1 MKRRQFLNAATA
13 MAAGGSLLAVPAQAQ
28 SPDGSAVNG
37 PAVQGPPA
45 PQPFGFEQV
54 AALAQDRASR
64 VYTQPVA
71 ELVGSFAGLDY
82 DRYRGIRFRRDRN
95 PLAGHPR
102 FGLDLLPP
110 GAIFY
115 EPVKINLVRGGM
127 AQPVAFDPEMLEF
140 DPQHFPD
147 GADLQ
152 TVGEMG
158 WSGFR
163 MRTQLNRPD
172 VMDEFLVFQGASYF
186 RAVARGTLYG
196 LSARGLA
203 IKTGS
208 PDGEEFPLF
217 TDFWIVEP
225 EQTAETVRIYA
236 LLDSRSVS
244 AAFQFDVTPGRVTMV
259 RTRVALFPRV
269 DLRETGLAPLTS
281 MFWFSPASRRVVDD
295 YRPACH
301 DSDGLQM
308 ITGAGQS
315 LWRGLMSPRNLQI
328 SSFVDSNPRGFGLIQ
343 RARDF
348 ADFQDAEA
356 LYHLRPSAW
365 IEPEGPWGNG
375 EVRLIEIP
383 VENEFNDNIVSYWL
397 PSEVIPRGQ
406 RTEFRYRMSF
416 SALPP
421 RDLPLAKVRQVR
433 SGRSINVAT
442 TRSYVIDYDLA
453 MFRDAMPRYRVS
465 ASDGQIAHAY
475 LKALPDEGVLRL
487 AFEFE
492 PGRGAL
498 SELKAELTDEDGLPL
513 SEAWLTRWTA

>member
-13 MAAGGSLLAVPAQAQ
+13 MAAGGSLMAVQADAQ
-28 SPDGSAVNG
+28 SPEATETFG
-37 PAVQGPPA
+37 PNLPE
-45 PQPFGFEQV
+45 PFNFENV
-54 AALAQDRASR
+54 AALAEERAAS
-64 VYTQPVA
+64 VYTQPVSK
-71 ELVGSFAGLDY
+71 LVGSFADLDY
-82 DRYRGIRFRRDRN
+82 DKYRGIRFRKDRD
-95 PLAGHPR
+95 PLGGSKQ
-102 FGLDLLPP
+102 FSVDLLSP
-110 GAIFY
+110 GTIFY
-115 EPVKINLVRGGM
+115 EPVQINLVRDGI
-127 AQPVAFDPEMLEF
+127 AEHIPFDPSMLEF
-140 DPQHFPD
+140 DPSQFPD
-147 GADLQ
+147 GADLE
-152 TVGEMG
+152 TVGDMG

-163 MRTQLNRPD
+163 MRTFLNRPG

-225 EQTAETVRIYA
+225 QPGDEGVRIYA
-236 LLDSRSVS
+236 ILDSKSV
-244 AAFQFDVTPGRVTMV
+244 AAAYQFDVTPGAVTMV
-259 RTRVALFPRV
+259 RTRMALFPRV

-281 MFWFSPASRRVVDD
+281 MFWFSPASRRAVDD

-308 ITGAGQS
+308 HTGAGQN

-328 SSFVDSNPRGFGLIQ
+328 SSFVDSNPKGFGLVQ
-343 RARDF
+343 RAREF
-348 ADFQDAEA
+348 ETFQDAEA

-365 IEPEGPWGNG
+365 IEPEGDWGDG

-397 PSEVIPRGQ
+397 PKDVIPGGQ
-406 RTEFRYRMSF
+406 RTEFRYRLSF

-421 RDLPLAKVRQVR
+421 SDLPLAKVRQVR
-433 SGRSINVAT
+433 SGRSINVET
-442 TRSYVIDYDLA
+442 TRSYIIDFDLG
-453 MFRDAMPRYRVS
+453 MFRDQLPQFQVS
-465 ASDGQIAHAY
+465 ASEGRIVHAY
-475 LKALPDEGVLRL
+475 LKALPEQHVLRL

-492 PGRGAL
+492 PGRAELAELRAALTDNEGLAL
-498 SELKAELTDEDGLPL
+498 SETWM
-513 SEAWLTRWTA
+513 SRWAA